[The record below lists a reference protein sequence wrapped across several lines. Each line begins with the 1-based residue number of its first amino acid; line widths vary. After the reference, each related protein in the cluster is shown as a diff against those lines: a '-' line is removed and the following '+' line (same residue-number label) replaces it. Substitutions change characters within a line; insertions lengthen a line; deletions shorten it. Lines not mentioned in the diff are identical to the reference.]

1 MEYPIKVNYEYTNNL
16 YKAKQ
21 WLDNLPELFAADF
34 EVASRFTLKE
44 KELIKY
50 RLDNYKLTFE
60 ERRVLLQQL
69 TSDGLSH
76 PSLTY
81 ITHLSVAWSNK
92 DSYVIICDSE
102 PIRKLIFNFL
112 SSCEKTQIWHN
123 SVFDFKHIFYNT
135 GLLPRKYIDTQLLSK
150 CLLNDANPFRDLTG
164 LKELMAYAYGDWALS
179 KDMFT
184 LENMWEENTIRYSA
198 TDSTACFK
206 LYEDIT
212 LDLDKWKIL

>member
-50 RLDNYKLTFE
+50 RLDNYKLSFE

-102 PIRKLIFNFL
+102 SIRKLIFNFL

-123 SVFDFKHIFYNT
+123 SVFDFKHINYNA

-150 CLLNDANPFRDLTG
+150 CLLNDANSFRDLTG
-164 LKELMAYAYGDWALS
+164 LKELMQYKYGTWAIS
-179 KDMFT
+179 KDDFV
-184 LENMWEENTIRYSA
+184 LEEMWNSDTILYSA
-198 TDSTACFK
+198 TDSCSTFA
-206 LYEDIT
+206 LYQDI
-212 LDLDKWKIL
+212 LESLNKWKI

>member
-21 WLDNLPELFAADF
+21 WLDNLPKLFAADF

-50 RLDNYKLTFE
+50 RLDNYKLSFE
-60 ERRVLLQQL
+60 EQRILLQQL

-76 PSLTY
+76 PSLTV
-81 ITHLSVAWSNK
+81 ITHLSVGWSDR
-92 DSYVIICDSE
+92 DSYVIVCDN
-102 PIRKLIFNFL
+102 PAIRNLVYQFL
-112 SSCEKTQIWHN
+112 TTTPKQQLWHN
-123 SVFDFKHIFYNT
+123 AVFDFKHIFYNA

-164 LKELMAYAYGDWALS
+164 LKELMAYSYGDWALS

-184 LENMWEENTIRYSA
+184 LENMWEEDTIRYAA
-198 TDSTACFK
+198 TDSTSCFK
-206 LYEDIT
+206 LYEDIS
-212 LDLDKWKIL
+212 LDLGKWKI